1 MATFSGQQTTYN
13 NTDVQPRVVMDRILM
28 QDPYD
33 IPMFTALGMVTD
45 GFSVD
50 PRGTKVEW
58 LEQAYAAVADVSDAG
73 LTSGTTTTTFTPDTI
88 ALYQPG
94 HVIQID
100 SEKMWV
106 SAVAAHLTVVR
117 GYGGTTQ
124 ATHVNDSVI
133 KIVGMARL
141 EGDDA
146 DDSPSLNLTS
156 AYNYTQIFEH
166 QVKVS
171 GSAEARA
178 YYGNY
183 DPWDSEI
190 DGAMESLML
199 LLEKMPFYGERLVG
213 SSSTP
218 RGAGGLGEFLST
230 NTSALSSA
238 ALTRKDIED
247 MLEDIYGYG
256 GNPDLI
262 VTNSWGKRKLG
273 SLYEDHFERIADN
286 RFEGFRTDW
295 LENPIQGKPLEVVVS
310 RDCPAGYMYF
320 LTRDQL
326 GFIPYR
332 DFSFYELAKTG
343 DSRKGEVVGE
353 WSFMVG
359 VEKHHGVLT
368 GFSTSK

>member
-13 NTDVQPRVVMDRILM
+13 NTDLQPRVVMDRILM
-28 QDPYD
+28 QSPYD
-33 IPMFTALGMVTD
+33 IPMFTALGIVRD

-50 PRGTKVEW
+50 PAGTKVEW
-58 LEQAYAAVADVSDAG
+58 LEQNYAAKVDVSDAG
-73 LTSGTTTTTFTPDTI
+73 LTSTTTTTTFTPDTL

-94 HVIQID
+94 MVIQID
-100 SEKMWV
+100 NEKMWV
-106 SAVAAHLTVVR
+106 SAVSTYLTVTR
-117 GYGGTTQ
+117 GYGGTTP
-124 ATHVNDSVI
+124 ATHENDSAI
-133 KIVGMARL
+133 KIVSMARL

-146 DDSPSLNLTS
+146 DDSPSLNLAA
-156 AYNYTQIFEH
+156 AYNYTQIFQH
-166 QVKVS
+166 TVKVS
-171 GSAEARA
+171 GTAEKRA

-190 DGAMESLML
+190 DGAMDSLML
-199 LLEKMPFYGERLVG
+199 LLEKLPFFGERLAG
-213 SSSTP
+213 SAVTP

-230 NTSALSSA
+230 NTSALASA
-238 ALTRKDIED
+238 ALTRKNIED
-247 MLEDIYGYG
+247 MLEDIYDEG

-262 VTNSWGKRKLG
+262 VTNPWGKRKLG
-273 SLYEDHFERIADN
+273 SLYEGHMERVADN

-295 LENPIQGKPLEVVVS
+295 LENPIAGKPLEVVVS

-320 LTRDQL
+320 LTREQL

-332 DFSFYELAKTG
+332 EFYFHELGISG
-343 DSRKGEVVGE
+343 DGKKGEVVGE

-359 VEKHHGVLT
+359 VEEHHGVIT